1 MNDLAARWDAFA
13 ARKRLAFLD
22 IDGTLGLDEA
32 PFPGSR
38 AFLDDLTR
46 RGIRFYLL
54 TNNSSKGRDDYL
66 RKVAKMGFEVGRDQI
81 LISTDGLIA
90 HLRAAGISE
99 VFAVGTPGMIA
110 DLAEAGIR
118 HRDDSMTIA
127 MGYDTTLDYAKIR
140 AVALRLQRGATFLVT
155 HPDFTCPSRE
165 GPLPDTG
172 AFMAMFETATGRR
185 PDRVFGKPNREMIDH
200 VIARHGLTVDDS
212 FMVGDRLYTDF
223 QMSLN
228 AGVDFVCVLSGEA
241 TAESLAAFGHEP
253 ALTAP
258 SVAHLIAFRP

>member
-1 MNDLAARWDAFA
+1 MTDLAARYDAFA
-13 ARKRLAFLD
+13 RRKRLAFLD
-22 IDGTLGLDEA
+22 IDGTLGLDET
-32 PFPGSR
+32 PFARSR
-38 AFLDDLTR
+38 EFLDDLTR
-46 RGIRFYLL
+46 RGIFHYLL

-66 RKVAKMGFEVGRDQI
+66 RKVAKMGFDVGRDRI

-90 HLRAAGISE
+90 HLRAAGIDE

-118 HRDDSMTIA
+118 HRDDSTTVA

-140 AVALRLQRGATFLVT
+140 AVALKLQRGATYLVT
-155 HPDFTCPSRE
+155 HPDFTCPSSD

-172 AFMAMFETATGRR
+172 SFIAMFDTATGRR

-200 VIARHGLTVDDS
+200 VIARHGLAAADC

-253 ALTAP
+253 TLTAP
-258 SVAHLIAFRP
+258 SVADLIAFLP

>member
-1 MNDLAARWDAFA
+1 MSDLAARYDAFA
-13 ARKRLAFLD
+13 ERKRLAFLD
-22 IDGTLGLDEA
+22 IDGTLGLDET

-46 RGIRFYLL
+46 RGIHFYLL

-66 RKVAKMGFEVGRDQI
+66 RKVAAMGFDVDRDRI

-90 HLRAAGISE
+90 HLHGSGIAE
-99 VFAVGTPGMIA
+99 VFAVGTPGMLA

-127 MGYDTTLDYAKIR
+127 MGYDTTLDYGKIR
-140 AVALRLQRGATFLVT
+140 AVALKLQRGATFLVT

-172 AFMAMFETATGRR
+172 SFIAMFETATGRR
-185 PDRVFGKPNREMIDH
+185 PDLVFGKPNRQMIDH
-200 VIARHGLTVDDS
+200 VIARHGLTAADA

-241 TAESLAAFGHEP
+241 TAETLAAFEYEP

-258 SVAHLIAFRP
+258 SVADLIAFRP